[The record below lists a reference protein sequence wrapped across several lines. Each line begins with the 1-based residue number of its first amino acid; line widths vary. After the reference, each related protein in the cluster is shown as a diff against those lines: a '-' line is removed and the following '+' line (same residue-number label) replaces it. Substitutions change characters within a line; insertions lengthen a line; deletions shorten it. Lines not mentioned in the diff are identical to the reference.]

1 MPDDAVRKRQYAWL
15 VVGLL
20 WVVALLNYLDRQVI
34 FSVFLCSSQILIE
47 TFNLQLGLLSTVFLW
62 VYGLLSPLS
71 GFMEIGSAA
80 DESSS

>member
-34 FSVFLCSSQILIE
+34 FSVFPL
-47 TFNLQLGLLSTVFLW
+47 LQSDPDLKLSTFSLDC
-62 VYGLLSPLS
+62 SARS
-71 GFMEIGSAA
+71 SFGSMVC
-80 DESSS
+80 